1 MGSSHGIHGALV
13 GCHGIFLVMKHGREI
28 PWVPKQKELLN
39 GKIIELFWGEIPNA
53 IELIFRGG

>member
-1 MGSSHGIHGALV
+1 
-13 GCHGIFLVMKHGREI
+13 MKHSREI

-53 IELIFRGG
+53 MELIFRKG